1 MNLEPLNPDLIVMQ
15 NFQPIR
21 LKDIYRARKRIAELA
36 QRTPLIHSSALSERL
51 GSAVYLKL
59 ENLQPTGSFKI
70 RGAANAILALGPTE
84 KSRGIIAF
92 STGNHGRAV
101 AYVAGRLGIQA
112 VICLSQR
119 VPAYRVNAMQK
130 LGAEVIQRGNSQD
143 EAYGYALEIQEKRG
157 LTMISPF
164 DDPLVI
170 AGQGTIALEIIEDLP
185 DVTTVIVPVSGGG
198 LISGIAL
205 ALKSIS
211 PDVAVNGVSMDCA
224 PAMYH
229 SLKAGKPV
237 EIEEKDSLA
246 DALLGGIGLDNRYT
260 FAMVR
265 DCVDRIHLVS
275 EGEIAEAMFFCLT
288 QQRLVIEG
296 AGAVG
301 VSAVLTDKIQDP
313 GSATVIVLSGGNADV
328 AALLQIANRLP
339 MP

>member
-1 MNLEPLNPDLIVMQ
+1 MQ
-15 NFQPIR
+15 NFRPIR

-229 SLKAGKPV
+229 SIKAGKPV

-260 FAMVR
+260 YAMVR

-301 VSAVLTDKIQDP
+301 VSAVLTDRIRDP

-328 AALLQIANRLP
+328 AALLQIANRLS